1 MQLPFQAKGRGKPNE
16 IAQKTKIMNTRRLIS
31 TAAMTIAMTAATF
44 TRVHALEWDSGQ
56 QITFAYDTTKA
67 EPVVRSAVR
76 MLEADMKQTLGA
88 HLLISNDAK
97 QLKKMASRG
106 IRGKAYAIV
115 ACEDAN
121 AFDNK
126 KEAFRLN
133 VKGNAIIVTGS
144 DDHGLAYGLL
154 EISRLLGVSPW
165 TWWADATPEQ
175 LSCFHLDDSYTTEQA
190 PSVEYRG
197 IFINDEDWGLMP
209 WASKTYEPTNV
220 KGQIGPKTNARIFEL
235 LLRLRA
241 NTYWP
246 AMHECTRPFFL
257 TEGNREV
264 AKQHGIYIGGSHCE
278 PMASSTAGEWPARG
292 KGDYDY
298 VNNKDN
304 VYRFWEDRVK
314 EVAEQPILY
323 TLGMR
328 GVHDGAMNGAHTVDE
343 QKAVQA
349 RAIDD
354 QRHLL
359 SQHVQKDLT
368 KVPQVFIPYK
378 EVLDV
383 YNAGLKVP
391 DDVCLMW
398 CDDNYGYVRHYPTVE
413 ERARKGGNGIYY
425 HVSYW
430 GRPHDYLW
438 LGTFSPSLL
447 FQQMSAA
454 WHYGIQRYWI
464 LNVGDIKPAEYQIE
478 LFMDMAWEM
487 NSIYPDDH
495 TDTAMQPNNEWLA
508 RHMHN
513 FYAREFGSAMADK
526 LTNIMKEHYRLAFIC
541 KPEHLG
547 NTRCEERDRYYSIV
561 KDMPWSE
568 NMIKERL
575 SQYDAIANDVHSLS
589 EEIAEHKRDAFYQ
602 LVEYPVMAASQ
613 MNVKMLAGQLAR
625 HGKESWDKS
634 DAAFDSIA
642 RMTAEY
648 NKGFKNNGKWNRMM
662 DFQPRKQPVFEP
674 LAHETSTK
682 EMTAEAHY
690 LARFNATDCYSG
702 HPMAWDGLGYEGK
715 AAEIRKGDTLTFKY
729 HSDDAASDSA
739 TVEIDFI
746 PSHPING
753 SRLGFSLSLDGSK
766 AAAGEYQTKGRSE
779 EWKVNVLTNHATRT
793 FTLPMAKGNTHSI
806 AITALDEGVILDQ
819 IKVSTTPQT
828 NM

>member
-1 MQLPFQAKGRGKPNE
+1 
-16 IAQKTKIMNTRRLIS
+16 
-31 TAAMTIAMTAATF
+31 MTAATF
-44 TRVHALEWDSGQ
+44 TRAHALNWNSGQ
-56 QITFAYDTTKA
+56 QITFAYDTAKA

-88 HLLISNDAK
+88 HLLICNDAK

-106 IRGKAYAIV
+106 IRGKAYVIV
-115 ACEDAN
+115 AREDAN
-121 AFDNK
+121 AFYNK

-144 DDHGLAYGLL
+144 DAHGLAYGLL

-264 AKQHGIYIGGSHCE
+264 AKQYGIYIGGSHCE

-328 GVHDGAMNGAHTVDE
+328 GVHDGAMNGARTVDE
-343 QKAVQA
+343 QKAVLT

-359 SQHVQKDLT
+359 SQYVQKDLT

-398 CDDNYGYVRHYPTVE
+398 CDDNYGYVRHYPTAE

-478 LFMDMAWEM
+478 LFMDMAWDM
-487 NSIYPDDH
+487 NSIYPNDR

-508 RHMHN
+508 QHMHN

-526 LTNIMKEHYRLAFIC
+526 LTSIMKEHYRLAFIC

-547 NTRCEERDRYYSIV
+547 NTRCEESDRNYSIV

-568 NMIKERL
+568 SMIRERL
-575 SQYDAIANDVHSLS
+575 SQYDAIANDVRDLS
-589 EEIAEHKRDAFYQ
+589 KDLPEVKRDAFFQ
-602 LVEYPVMAASQ
+602 LVEYPVLAASQ

-642 RMTAEY
+642 RMTAAY
-648 NKGFKNNGKWNRMM
+648 NKGFKNNGKWNRIM

-674 LAHETSTK
+674 LAHEACTTD
-682 EMTAEAHY
+682 MIAD
-690 LARFNATDCYSG
+690 ARHIATFNATDCSSG
-702 HPMAWDGLGYEGK
+702 HPIAWDGLGYEGK
-715 AAEIRKGDTLTFKY
+715 AAEIKKGDTLTFKY

-766 AAAGEYQTKGRSE
+766 ATAGEYQTKGRSE
-779 EWKVNVLTNHATRT
+779 EWKVNVLTNHATRII
-793 FTLPMAKGNTHSI
+793 TLPMAKGNTHFI

>member
-1 MQLPFQAKGRGKPNE
+1 
-16 IAQKTKIMNTRRLIS
+16 MNTSRLITRLALA
-31 TAAMTIAMTAATF
+31 TAITAATF
-44 TRVHALEWDSGQ
+44 TSSQALEWYSGQ
-56 QITFAYDTTKA
+56 HISFACDTTKT

-76 MLEADMKQTLGA
+76 MLETDMKQALGA

-97 QLKKMASRG
+97 QLKKMEAKG
-106 IRGKAYAIV
+106 TKGKAYAIV
-115 ACEDAN
+115 AREDAN
-121 AFDNK
+121 ALGNK
-126 KEAFRLN
+126 KEAFRLS
-133 VKGNAIIVTGS
+133 VTGNAIIVTGS
-144 DDHGLAYGLL
+144 DAHGLAYGLL

-175 LSCFHLDDSYTTEQA
+175 LSSFHLDDTYTTEQA
-190 PSVEYRG
+190 PSVEFRG

-209 WASKTYEPTNV
+209 WASKTYEPTD
-220 KGQIGPKTNARIFEL
+220 KRGQIGPKTNARIFEL

-264 AKQHGIYIGGSHCE
+264 AKLYGIYIGGSHCE

-304 VYRFWEDRVK
+304 VYHFWEDRVK

-328 GVHDGAMNGAHTVDE
+328 GVHDGAMNGARTVEE
-343 QKAVQA
+343 QKAVLA

-359 SQHVQKDLT
+359 SQYVQKDLT

-383 YNAGLKVP
+383 YNAGLEVP

-398 CDDNYGYVRHYPTVE
+398 CDDNYGYVRHYPTDE
-413 ERARKGGNGIYY
+413 ERVRKGGNGIYY

-454 WHYGIQRYWI
+454 WHKGIQRYWI

-478 LFMDMAWEM
+478 LFMDMAWDM
-487 NSIYPDDH
+487 SSIYPNDSSDA
-495 TDTAMQPNNEWLA
+495 AMRPNNEWLA
-508 RHMHN
+508 KHMQH
-513 FYAREFGSAMADK
+513 FYAREFGSGIADK
-526 LTNIMKEHYRLAFIC
+526 LTSIMKEHYRLAFIC
-541 KPEHLG
+541 KPEFLG
-547 NTRCEERDRYYSIV
+547 NTRCEEWDRIYSIV

-568 NMIKERL
+568 STIRERL
-575 SQYDAIANDVHSLS
+575 SQYDAIANNVRSLS
-589 EEIAEHKRDAFYQ
+589 KDIPKAKRDAFFQ
-602 LVEYPVMAASQ
+602 LVEYPVLAASQ
-613 MNVKMLAGQLAR
+613 MNVKMLIGQLAR

-642 RMTAEY
+642 RMTDTY
-648 NKGFKNNGKWNRMM
+648 NNGFKNNGKWSRMM

-674 LAHETSTK
+674 LAHETSAEGLAADTHY
-682 EMTAEAHY
+682 TAT
-690 LARFNATDCYSG
+690 FNATDCASG
-702 HPMAWDGLGYEGK
+702 RPAVWDGLGYEGK
-715 AAEIRKGDTLTFKY
+715 AAEIRKGETLTFKY
-729 HSDDAASDSA
+729 HSDDAASDS
-739 TVEIDFI
+739 VMIEVDFI
-746 PSHPING
+746 PTHPING
-753 SRLGFSLSLDGSK
+753 SRLGFSLSLDGNK
-766 AAAGEYQTKGRSE
+766 PATGEYQTQGRSE
-779 EWKVNVLTNHATRT
+779 EWKVNVLKNHATRI
-793 FTLPMAKGNTHSI
+793 FTLPLHKGKAHTI

-828 NM
+828 DM